1 MDLSS
6 IVIGLIT
13 ARNDTQRLAI
23 PPELYFEK
31 WWAARVQTV
40 IMIKVLIN
48 LGGSTANPALWMDF
62 LGKVSTKTENK
73 YLFLE
78 VSAFL

>member
-6 IVIGLIT
+6 IVIGLLT
-13 ARNDTQRLAI
+13 ALNDTQRLAI
-23 PPELYFEK
+23 PPELFFEK

-40 IMIKVLIN
+40 IMIKGLIN
-48 LGGSTANPALWMDF
+48 LGGSTADPASWMDF
-62 LGKVSTKTENK
+62 LGKVSTRTEKK
-73 YLFLE
+73 YLFLN